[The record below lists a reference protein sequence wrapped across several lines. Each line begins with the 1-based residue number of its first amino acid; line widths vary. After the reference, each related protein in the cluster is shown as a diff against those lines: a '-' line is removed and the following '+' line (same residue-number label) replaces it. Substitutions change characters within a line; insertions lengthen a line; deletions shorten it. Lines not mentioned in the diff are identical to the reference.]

1 MVYNYCGEIISIL
14 EWNMKRKNLF
24 LIPALFLISTLCLIN
39 VSCFSGFQE
48 KGEVTISFS
57 ESALRQIMA
66 RGADFSE
73 EQEGDDEFNFNDIL
87 SQLDVTSEEYQQLL
101 ELSKLFPQEPI
112 YTWPATTKSSFSSPY
127 DMTHVLLIFETGD
140 YLLLSAN
147 ASEVMMG
154 VNSDNV
160 QEVLSVLNFNSGI
173 FVSKG
178 TWKDSNDIIYI
189 NENGYFDYTAKKWV
203 TMSSPKQIGTITA
216 DSDSFSIV
224 SESGVTYLISKDV
237 RYLSSEWNEEN
248 EINETTKTSKK
259 QLVVSLTVGNTI
271 YEKTLFSESG
281 IKRASVTFSDLT
293 VGLIAKVKVVVYSN
307 DNEED
312 WRIYAQGESPEFK
325 IEPGNNS
332 TTIKL
337 KLSDGTEDLVPPSGK
352 LINFYSDSPADDSEY
367 GHILALYDKQYAIY
381 EFSIEDLQEH
391 EEDFAISKDTTLDE
405 AIQIMS
411 DFLKYGN
418 VISFGY
424 YTYNTDS
431 NNSYIF
437 SYKEQA
443 YYDSASM
450 ELKSSSYSG
459 DCSGDLQVE
468 TLMMGSM
475 SGLKFE
481 FYPFTMKSSDYPI
494 GDFPVYTGHTSLEEA
509 YWKYFNG
516 GWLYFNTNPDGTYV
530 IYGNVYSDDSASS
543 TNKFFAEGTCEL
555 IENDD
560 GEILQL
566 TETNYYDIAT
576 DNLVSGS
583 GKVTQID
590 LSETTFTYNTSADI
604 HLVFNLNVSQESYPF
619 TFMVSGYEKND
630 FADLGDNVCNVYL
643 YAINDASVMSLLK
656 STLSNEKLT
665 DAQKAEVLIPV
676 IEGSLNSTLTV
687 FQPGVSYGSHA
698 GGPTNSIL
706 DDGTVKWTGDC
717 LTSIKTGKTFGVL
730 ATVYFSKTEDTGF
743 YEFGIG
749 LTDNLTLSKNSN
761 QVDISIEGMNI
772 PCNINFYHDGNFD
785 SGYTIKTA
793 LTDIVMLDE
802 AGELR
807 ESVLNEILAAAE
819 DSVEALAKK
828 GYEFNTNLN
837 PSYNIQDGVPF
848 VTLYFEKTAEPID
861 DTIYGETNYS
871 LIYNDLVVSTLTGSE
886 FEEFATKCSF
896 VKDSDFSVDN
906 NNKKI
911 TLTDSGYAKMAAV
924 AEEEKKLQFEITLS
938 GVPKIEGTDNRNY
951 RIYAVNDEELLVK
964 LRTHFSYG
972 SMSKTQF
979 ETLEAQ
985 VGLCEQVVNY
995 SITSDPNYNGYS
1007 VLNDGTVQFTGIKS
1021 ELSYED
1027 GSAGNFVAFVFTPTD
1042 DGREYLC
1049 AGFIEDISISN
1060 DAVNYLTFNMVTSL
1074 DASGSGN
1081 IIADN
1086 RSLLISMN
1094 YDSEALY
1101 LNQGTFTFSATY
1113 PDGSELSESDAENI
1127 VWDAQ
1132 LLYKGKSVNSFGE
1145 QYCEVIDNKLV
1156 LEKHMPLPSA
1166 GNYQILVT
1174 AKLPVY
1180 QNSTTTVDS
1189 SQTFNLSIGDRH
1201 IYDISD
1207 EYNNIRY
1214 AQSLHNVVITG
1225 DVAEDDWNW
1234 ELTDESSDH
1243 ILQNIFAN
1251 HRNTLESLTF
1261 NGSFVSP
1268 DYTDASE
1275 SPLYNE
1281 SSGIKFG
1288 RRVALIF
1295 NGTAKIGD
1303 FLFYGASNIETITFT
1318 TAESTIG
1325 NESFRDIS
1333 SISNIDLTGVTTIGE
1348 YAFNSCSSL
1357 TSINIPESVTEIN
1370 KAAFCGCN
1378 LTSVEFEVTDGWY
1391 QTYNSD
1397 TNPYNNVSDPSA
1409 VAAYL
1414 KEDSNVKLFRE

>member
-1 MVYNYCGEIISIL
+1 
-14 EWNMKRKNLF
+14 MKRKNLF

-48 KGEVTISFS
+48 KGEVTVTFS
-57 ESALRQIMA
+57 ESTLRQIMA

-189 NENGYFDYTAKKWV
+189 NENGYFDSTAKKWV

-248 EINETTKTSKK
+248 KTTETTKTSKK

-281 IKRASVTFSDLT
+281 IKKASVTFSDLT

-367 GHILALYDKQYAIY
+367 GHILALYDKQYSIY

-437 SYKEQA
+437 SYNEQA

-459 DCSGDLQVE
+459 DCSGDLQIE

-481 FYPFTMKSSDYPI
+481 FYPFKMKSSDYPT

-676 IEGSLNSTLTV
+676 IESSLNSTLTV

-717 LTSIKTGKTFGVL
+717 LTSIKAGKTFGVL

-743 YEFGIG
+743 YEFGVG
-749 LTDNLTLSKNSN
+749 LADNLTLSKNSN

-785 SGYTIKTA
+785 SDYTIKTA

-837 PSYNIQDGVPF
+837 PSYNIQDRVPF
-848 VTLYFEKTAEPID
+848 VTLYFEKTSDPIDEPVD
-861 DTIYGETNYS
+861 DTIYDSTTYS
-871 LIYNDLVVSTLTGSE
+871 LIYKESTVTTFTGSE
-886 FEEFATKCSF
+886 FKEFATKCSF

-906 NNKKI
+906 TNNKI
-911 TLTDSGYAKMAAV
+911 TLTGSGYAKMTAV
-924 AEEEKKLQFEITLS
+924 AEEEKKLQFEITLT

-951 RIYAVNDEELLVK
+951 RIYAVNDEELLAK

-985 VGLCEQVVNY
+985 VGWCEQVVNY
-995 SITSDPNYNGYS
+995 SITSDPDYNGYS
-1007 VLNDGTVQFTGIKS
+1007 VLSDGTVQFTGIKS

-1027 GSAGNFVAFVFTPTD
+1027 GSAGNFVAFVFTPAD

-1074 DASGSGN
+1074 DDSGSGN
-1081 IIADN
+1081 IITDN

-1113 PDGSELSESDAENI
+1113 PTGAALTDEDTEAI
-1127 VWDAQ
+1127 TWDAQ
-1132 LLYKGKSVNSFGE
+1132 MLYKGKNINQIGDGPYFDVNG
-1145 QYCEVIDNKLV
+1145 NKLE
-1156 LEKHMPLPSA
+1156 LQPQIPLPST
-1166 GNYQILVT
+1166 GTYQIYVT
-1174 AKLPVY
+1174 ATIPAS
-1180 QNSTTTVDS
+1180 QNSSVSITS
-1189 SQTFNLSIGDRH
+1189 SQTFNVSFTENRH

-1207 EYNNIRY
+1207 TINAPWQY
-1214 AQSLHNVVITG
+1214 ATGLQNVVIEGSVT
-1225 DVAEDDWNW
+1225 EEDWNW
-1234 ELTDESSDH
+1234 ALDNDNTEKL
-1243 ILQNIFAN
+1243 LQVLFSK
-1251 HRNTLESLTF
+1251 HRKTLQKITF
-1261 NGSFVSP
+1261 NGQFESP
-1268 DYTDASE
+1268 DYTSYSD
-1275 SPLYNE
+1275 SPLYE
-1281 SSGIKFG
+1281 SEPKQPISFSKSVSMEFND
-1288 RRVALIF
+1288 VANI
-1295 NGTAKIGD
+1295 GTY
-1303 FLFYGASNIETITFT
+1303 LFYG
-1318 TAESTIG
+1318 IG
-1325 NESFRDIS
+1325 NLQNLEFNTSGSFEIAE
-1333 SISNIDLTGVTTIGE
+1333 N
-1348 YAFNSCSSL
+1348 AFTSCSSL
-1357 TSINIPESVTEIN
+1357 SSVIFKYSDGIQVLPTNDEFEIN
-1370 KAAFCGCN
+1370 N
-1378 LTSVEFEVTDGWY
+1378 
-1391 QTYNSD
+1391 
-1397 TNPYNNVSDPSA
+1397 PSA
-1409 VAAYL
+1409 VAEAL
-1414 KEDSNVKLFRE
+1414 KSVSNSIRIFRE